1 MVSIK
6 EYRMRETTLRAS
18 ITKLP
23 SAPRVSA
30 MEANAGESTEGST
43 VPVLR
48 FQQGLATSRIS
59 VSRALPMLTRQ
70 HFEEAQGT
78 CTTPQLATAI

>member
-1 MVSIK
+1 
-6 EYRMRETTLRAS
+6 MRETTLRDS
-18 ITKLP
+18 LTKLP

-30 MEANAGESTEGST
+30 NGKQTAEQTLGK
-43 VPVLR
+43 VLR
-48 FQQGLATSRIS
+48 AQQSLSCVFNKDRQLPEFS

-70 HFEEAQGT
+70 PFEEAQGT